1 MVIPRHRLFSRPSK
15 RRLFMKKK
23 NGWVVFIKRHHLK
36 PSGSNIFPCKQ
47 SSHIPLWLSQES
59 FRVHFLLHDPEEQ
72 VQSPGPSFPSLHFL
86 SQWYNSNDLILSD
99 SWISKSI
106 LLSRL
111 SRFAKEKFS
120 TCMHLK
126 SFLYTNRDLIFC
138 PPNPGLLLF
147 HPSPLQAQM

>member
-1 MVIPRHRLFSRPSK
+1 M
-15 RRLFMKKK
+15 
-23 NGWVVFIKRHHLK
+23 VFIKRHHLK

-47 SSHIPLWLSQES
+47 PSHIPLWLSQES

-86 SQWYNSNDLILSD
+86 SQWYNSNDLILSN

-111 SRFAKEKFS
+111 SRFAKEKYS
-120 TCMHLK
+120 TCRHLK
-126 SFLYTNRDLIFC
+126 SFLYTETSSSVLPTLACSYSTHLHYRRRYKHFFLSEI
-138 PPNPGLLLF
+138 PGMSSYLYLGPF
-147 HPSPLQAQM
+147 SCT